1 MRACAVL
8 LSLLVAATPTFAGE
22 CASLDGLDWLLG
34 QWEQVGETAITRE
47 TWTRVSAAT
56 FEGVGETLDAK
67 DGSRRAWESL
77 RLVAMRG
84 QVFYLAKTKGNL
96 RPVAFT
102 LTECEE
108 GVAVFDNPEHDFPRR
123 LAYRL
128 TEAGTLDVAVSDG
141 GERGF
146 ALTLRRRDD

>member
-1 MRACAVL
+1 MRACPVL
-8 LSLLVAATPTFAGE
+8 LSLLVLTTPTFAGE
-22 CASLDGLDWLLG
+22 CTSLEGLDWLLG
-34 QWEQVGETAITRE
+34 QWEQSGETATTRE
-47 TWTRVSAAT
+47 TWTRVSSDT
-56 FEGVGETLDAK
+56 FEGLGETLDAQ

-84 QVFYLAKTKGNL
+84 QVFYLAQTKGNP

-102 LTECEE
+102 LTECED

-128 TEAGTLDVAVSDG
+128 TDAGALAVTVSDG